1 MLRASRTACTAILRI
16 LPPLPPLAARAASAL
31 PSLRGPAPMRTLQSM
46 SAGSASA
53 AHQQE
58 LPTLLGLLA
67 SKDAQLAALLASM
80 DALRASKDTQVA
92 AKDAQVVTLQAAK
105 DAQVAAKDAQVAT
118 LQAAKD
124 AQVATLQASLDAAK
138 NAQLANQ
145 QELLTLSLQA
155 QRDATFL
162 AAALHASDTAHGII
176 SVRATLERVIAE
188 LWQQFGMD
196 KTAHATD
203 RLRMLAKG
211 AVVKSYVSD
220 CAVANKM
227 DPAKVMAA
235 LPGLYGN
242 LSGPMHAPRLESETE
257 KMVPIDAVLNGDPT
271 ALLLVSC
278 LFKLTRR
285 DLRLYRVVSGGA
297 RKAVVLTLKEPPV
310 LPSAGAS
317 CSEEA

>member
-1 MLRASRTACTAILRI
+1 MLRAFRTACTATLRI

-31 PSLRGPAPMRTLQSM
+31 PSLRGPAPMRTLQSI

-53 AHQQE
+53 AHQQD

-67 SKDAQLAALLASM
+67 SKDAQFAALLASKN
-80 DALRASKDTQVA
+80 ALQAS
-92 AKDAQVVTLQAAK
+92 KDAQVATLQAAK
-105 DAQVAAKDAQVAT
+105 DAQVAT
-118 LQAAKD
+118 LQTAKD

-162 AAALHASDTAHGII
+162 AAALHAADTAEGII

-188 LWQQFGMD
+188 LWQQFGTD

-227 DPAKVMAA
+227 DPAKVLAA

-285 DLRLYRVVSGGA
+285 DLRLYQVVSGGA
-297 RKAVVLTLKEPPV
+297 RKAVVLKLKEPPV
-310 LPSAGAS
+310 LPLAGAS